1 MDKRQLQ
8 ELARLYLDG
17 KATAEQ
23 IRLLHEWYDKADE
36 GESEVE
42 LVFTSHDEGEQDV
55 RDRILSR
62 ITNLSTPATPA
73 GASTPATP
81 TIAARAPTRLTLR
94 WSIAAAALLLITGAG
109 ILLRQPKPEQHQLA
123 RRPAAPAQHSNDVTP
138 GENKAKLVL
147 GNGKVVVLSGIK
159 NGAISQEGGAKVAK
173 QDDKLIYVTPTGKT
187 AGGAGDEVVF
197 NVISTPKGGQYQV
210 LLADGTKVW
219 LNAAS
224 SLRFPTTFKGPDR
237 RVDISGE
244 AYFEVAKNAAMPF
257 KVFVSPKTELSP
269 DQPESPDQLQ
279 VEVLGTSFNV
289 MSYDNEKSVNTT
301 LLEGSVR
308 IKKAGEERLLQ
319 PGQQARYDRNTFH
332 EIKVS
337 EGDEEQAI
345 AWKNGLFLFKEADLE
360 TILRQIARW
369 YDVEISNKSEMP
381 KRYFTGE
388 VPRTVNLSKVLQVL
402 ELSDVHFRIDGRV
415 LTVLP

>member
-17 KATAEQ
+17 KATPEQ

-42 LVFTSHDEGEQDV
+42 LVFTGHDEGEQDV

-62 ITNLSTPATPA
+62 ITNLSTPAP
-73 GASTPATP
+73 PIPRP
-81 TIAARAPTRLTLR
+81 TSIALR
-94 WSIAAAALLLITGAG
+94 WSIAAAALLLITGVG
-109 ILLRQPKPEQHQLA
+109 ILLRQPGPEQHQIA
-123 RRPAAPAQHSNDVTP
+123 RVPAAPAKHGNDVAP

-147 GNGKVVVLSGIK
+147 GNGNVVVLSGIK
-159 NGAISQEGGAKVAK
+159 NGAISEEGGVKVAK

-187 AGGAGDEVVF
+187 AGDEVVF

-210 LLADGTKVW
+210 VLADGTKVW

-224 SLRFPTTFKGPDR
+224 SLRFPTSFKGPER

-269 DQPESPDQLQ
+269 DQPESPDQFQ

-289 MSYDNEKSVNTT
+289 MSYENEKSVNTT
-301 LLEGSVR
+301 LLEGAVR
-308 IKKAGEERLLQ
+308 VKKAGEERLLQ
-319 PGQQARYDRNTFH
+319 PGQQARYDRNTLH

-388 VPRTVNLSKVLQVL
+388 VPRSVNLSKVLQVL